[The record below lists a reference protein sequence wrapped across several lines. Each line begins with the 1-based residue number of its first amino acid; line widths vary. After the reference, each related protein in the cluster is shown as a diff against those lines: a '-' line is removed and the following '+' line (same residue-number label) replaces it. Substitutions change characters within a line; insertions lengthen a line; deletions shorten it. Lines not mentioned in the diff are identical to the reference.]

1 MNNKCSN
8 NMKILHMIY
17 CMGIGGAQT
26 MLVDIMN
33 EQCKNDE
40 VHLIVINNYYSDDLL
55 NEINNKVHVHKINR
69 PQGSRN
75 LYYILKL
82 NLLLL
87 KINPDIIH
95 SHDASIIKLLLINAP
110 KIITIHDTGLDT
122 TSLRKYNSVVSI
134 SDAVYQDLK
143 QRANIDSTIIENG
156 IVVKN
161 ISFRKFALETPRNRP
176 FRIVQVSR
184 LSLPKKGQDIIIRAV
199 SLLIKKQYDIELT
212 FIGDGESRK
221 ELEKLTEDEN
231 ISSNVRFLGMQN
243 RDYIYSELCKYDL
256 FVQPSRNEG
265 FGLTVA
271 EAVASGIPV
280 LVSDIEGPMEIIE
293 KGKYG
298 FYFKNGNVQSCAN
311 TIEFIL
317 NNVTT
322 INSNNN
328 RQHIFELYDI
338 KNTVEQYKAVYKKLL
353 I

>member
-1 MNNKCSN
+1 
-8 NMKILHMIY
+8 
-17 CMGIGGAQT
+17 MGVGGAQT

-40 VHLIVINNYYSDDLL
+40 VHLVIINKDYSDKLL
-55 NEINNKVHVHKINR
+55 MEFNNKVHIHKINR
-69 PQGSRN
+69 PKGSRN

-95 SHDASIIKLLLINAP
+95 SHDSSIIKLLFNNIP
-110 KIITIHDTGLDT
+110 KIITVHDTGLDT
-122 TSLRKYNSVVSI
+122 ISLQKYDSVVSI
-134 SDAVYQDLK
+134 SDAVHQDLK
-143 QRANIDSTIIENG
+143 HRANIDSTIVENG

-161 ISFRKFALETPRNRP
+161 ISYRKFSLETLVNRP
-176 FRIVQVSR
+176 YRIVQVSR
-184 LSLPKKGQDIIIRAV
+184 LSLPKKGQDILIRAV
-199 SLLIKKQYDIELT
+199 SLLIKKQYNIELT

-221 ELEKLTEDEN
+221 ELEKLAEDEN
-231 ISSNVRFLGMQN
+231 ISSNVRFLGIQN

-298 FYFKNGNVQSCAN
+298 FYFKNGDVKACAN
-311 TIEFIL
+311 KIEYIL
-317 NNVTT
+317 KNIKK
-322 INSNNN
+322 INSEDN
-328 RQHIFELYDI
+328 RQHIYELYDI
-338 KNTVEQYKAVYKKLL
+338 KNTVRKYRNLYNNLQR
-353 I
+353 

>member
-1 MNNKCSN
+1 
-8 NMKILHMIY
+8 MKVTHIIY

-33 EQCKNDE
+33 EQCQNDE
-40 VHLIVINNYYSDDLL
+40 VHLIVINNNYSDNLL
-55 NEINNKVHVHKINR
+55 KEINNKVHIHKINR

-75 LYYILKL
+75 PYYILKL
-82 NLLLL
+82 NILLL
-87 KINPDIIH
+87 KINPDVVH
-95 SHDASIIKLLLINAP
+95 SHDSSIIKLLPLVKTP

-122 TSLRKYNSVVSI
+122 KSIKKYGSVVSI
-134 SDAVYQDLK
+134 SDAVHNDLK
-143 QRANIDSTIIENG
+143 YRANIDSTIIVNG

-161 ISFRKFALETPRNRP
+161 ISYRNFNLETPLNRP
-176 FRIVQVSR
+176 YKIVQVSR
-184 LSLPKKGQDIIIRAV
+184 LSIPKKGQDILIRAV
-199 SLLIKKQYDIELT
+199 SMLIKKQYNIELA
-212 FIGDGESRK
+212 FIGDGASRK
-221 ELEKLTEDEN
+221 ELEKLAEDEN
-231 ISSNVRFLGMQN
+231 ISVNVHFLGLQN
-243 RDYIYSELCKYDL
+243 RNYIYSQLCKYDL

-271 EAVASGIPV
+271 EAIASGIPV

-298 FYFKNGNVQSCAN
+298 FYFKNDNVKSCAN

-322 INSNNN
+322 INSSNN
-328 RQHIFELYDI
+328 RQHILELYDI
-338 KNTVEQYKAVYKKLL
+338 KNTVEQYNKVYKKQL